1 MIKTKD
7 DLKYYLQQD
16 KKALRIKYNRPR
28 FLTDYIWKYEIFF
41 RKTEYYYNNKNNIF
55 NKFFYFYYKLRMSR
69 TGRKNGG
76 FVFPVNKVGPG
87 LSIAHYG
94 SIVVNGGAKIGKN
107 CRIHEGV
114 TIGATNGSVIAATI
128 GDNCFIGTG
137 AKIIGE
143 VTIGDCA
150 TIGANAVV
158 TKSFCE
164 PNCVLVGVPA
174 KKIKEDDSKCN
185 LSPMLFE

>member
-1 MIKTKD
+1 MTKD

-16 KKALRIKYNRPR
+16 KKALGIKYNRPKI
-28 FLTDYIWKYEIFF
+28 LSDYIWKYEIYF
-41 RKTEYYYNNKNNIF
+41 RKTEYYYNNKNNLF
-55 NKFFYFYYKLRMSR
+55 NKFLYFYYKLRMSR

-76 FVFPVNKVGPG
+76 FAFPINKVGPG

-94 SIVVNGGAKIGKN
+94 SIVVNGGVKIGKN

-114 TIGATNGSVIAATI
+114 TIGATNGSQKAAII

-143 VTIGDCA
+143 IIIGDCA

-158 TKSFCE
+158 TKSFSE

-174 KKIKEDDSKCN
+174 KKIKEDDSKAN
-185 LSPMLFE
+185 LNKLLFE